1 MRRNQLA
8 VLGKGKGKDAGF
20 HCMTAVS
27 SYHSYSRRPEEKKEG
42 KVGERK
48 GVRRTA
54 QCSHFLLRSQH
65 SLKLHVDV

>member
-20 HCMTAVS
+20 HCVTAVS
-27 SYHSYSRRPEEKKEG
+27 SITASRRPEEKKEG

-65 SLKLHVDV
+65 PLQLRVDG